1 MRQPKVKFDYSL
13 LDQTEKL
20 IYALRC
26 LYRENGYRQFK
37 MGKFE
42 DYDLYSKNKD
52 FLISDSLIS
61 FTDTNGKLKALKPDV
76 TLSIIKSYRNTEETL
91 KLCYD
96 ESVFRVSKGTGS
108 FKELEQTGLECIGKV
123 DEREIASVVRLA
135 AESLAQITEDYVLEV
150 TNLDILSAFTE
161 DLISGLDSS
170 DAKELRSELLR
181 CVSEKNTHE
190 IDGILRNYALQPE
203 DVSEKTEALK
213 ALIGSYGEVDT
224 VLDKVRLIAQK
235 NETALSAIDKLEKIL
250 GLIKDTEA
258 YRHLRLDF
266 SLVNDTN
273 YYNGITFR
281 GYIQGIPS
289 SVLSGG
295 QYNRLMRRMKK
306 KADGIGFAV
315 YLDTLERVELP
326 R

>member
-1 MRQPKVKFDYSL
+1 MKFDYAL

-76 TLSIIKSYRNTEETL
+76 TLSIIKSYRNTEETI

-108 FKELEQTGLECIGKV
+108 FKELQQTGLECIGKV
-123 DEREIASVVRLA
+123 DDQEIASVLRLA
-135 AESLAQITEDYVLEV
+135 AESLEQVSEDYVLEV

-161 DLISGLDSS
+161 DILMGMESS
-170 DAKELRSELLR
+170 EAKELRSELLR

-190 IDGILRNYALQPE
+190 IDGIVRNYVSGETDIQPKV
-203 DVSEKTEALK
+203 DALK
-213 ALIGSYGEVDT
+213 ELIGSYGEVDN
-224 VLDKVRLIAQK
+224 VLSKVRLIAENKQM
-235 NETALSAIDKLEKIL
+235 ALSAIDKLEKIL

-273 YYNGITFR
+273 YYNGITFQ

-306 KADGIGFAV
+306 TADAIGFAV

-326 R
+326 Q